1 MDERTAKAI
10 RADFLAWS
18 GGFPPDSD
26 DQITVYV
33 DYAAHTDWDSNEVRR
48 LLEDWMQEPDDKT

>member
-1 MDERTAKAI
+1 MDEQTKQAI

-18 GGFPPDSD
+18 GGDPPDSEH
-26 DQITVYV
+26 QITVYV
-33 DYAAHTDWDSNEVRR
+33 DYAAHADWDSNEVRR